1 MAVGLSKPGS
11 FDEPW
16 PAPRLAWYAVALLS
30 LAYVL
35 SYLDRIV
42 INLLVVPIQAD
53 LGINDTQF
61 GMLQSL
67 AFGIFYTL
75 MALPLGRLA
84 DNRDRRMIVAGGVA
98 LFSLFTALSGLAKTY
113 GQLFC
118 ARIGVGVGEASLTP
132 AAYSILSDYFPPHRL
147 GRAIGVF
154 TMSAFVGTGLAYI
167 GGGAVIDYL
176 TARGDVE
183 VPGLGSFAPWQMAFV
198 LVGLPGLLIAPLVL
212 TLREPVRR
220 GAGRGEAVPVRA
232 VLAEVSRRRHT
243 LGWLFAGFSMVTLS
257 GYASAVWTP
266 AFFIRVYDWQP
277 GQIGLWYG
285 LIYLAFGTT
294 GALFGGWLCDRLTA
308 RGVLDAPLKVAAF
321 GYVGTGVFGGL
332 APLMPAPELAL
343 ALFVPATFLAT
354 LPYPLAGTS
363 IQLVTPN
370 RLRGQMSALYMLV
383 INVVGLGLGPVIVG
397 AFTDFLFTEP
407 SDVRYSLAIV
417 NAVAAPLAFVF
428 LLAACRGYRALRQ
441 EAPDMVAEGA
451 RR

>member
-1 MAVGLSKPGS
+1 MAIVTTSVGE
-11 FDEPW
+11 FEEPW
-16 PAPRLAWYAVALLS
+16 PAPRLAWYAVVLLS

-84 DNRDRRMIVAGGVA
+84 DARDRRFIVAGGIV
-98 LFSLFTALSGLAKTY
+98 LFSLFTALSGLARSY

-132 AAYSILSDYFPPHRL
+132 AAYSILSDYFPPERL

-154 TMSAFVGTGLAYI
+154 TMSAFIGTGLAYI
-167 GGGAVIDYL
+167 GGGAVIDWL
-176 TARGDVE
+176 TSFGEIDIAGI
-183 VPGLGSFAPWQMAFV
+183 GTFAPWQMAFII
-198 LVGLPGLLIAPLVL
+198 VGLPGLIIAPLML
-212 TLREPVRR
+212 TLREPLRR
-220 GAGRGEAVPVRA
+220 GAVQSGSVPMRV
-232 VLAEVSRRRHT
+232 VLAELKHRRRT
-243 LGWLFAGFSMVTLS
+243 LTWLFAGFSMVTLS

-266 AFFIRVYDWQP
+266 AFFIRTYGWQP

-285 LIYLAFGTT
+285 LIYLTFGTT
-294 GALFGGWLCDRLTA
+294 GALFGGWICDRLTA
-308 RGVLDAPLKVAAF
+308 RGVLDAPIRVAAF
-321 GYVGTGVFGGL
+321 GYLGTGVFGGL
-332 APLMPAPELAL
+332 APLMPTPELAL

-363 IQLVTPN
+363 IQLITPN
-370 RLRGQMSALYMLV
+370 RLRGQVTALYMLV
-383 INVVGLGLGPVIVG
+383 INVVGLGMGPLIVG
-397 AFTDFLFTEP
+397 ALTDFVFTEP
-407 SDVRYSLAIV
+407 ADVRYSLSIV
-417 NAVAAPLAFVF
+417 NAVAAPLALLL
-428 LLAACRGYRALRQ
+428 LLAGCAGYRSLREQ
-441 EAPDMVAEGA
+441 AVTAPDNSVPA
-451 RR
+451 